1 MSQELAVRHG
11 AWSDTPRPL
20 ALLLQIVTV
29 AEADV
34 RKLMHDPMELFT
46 RMLQPVL
53 WLVVFAPLVSQWLAS
68 ARADDTMGMIC
79 SAVTS
84 EQPTSK
90 HQGSPDPLSACGYC
104 NLLAHHVPAPAT
116 APTLAPVL
124 IVLTSITV
132 SAPPVV
138 VPYAQFPSGRPRD
151 PPVVS

>member
-1 MSQELAVRHG
+1 MKLRTRIH
-11 AWSDTPRPL
+11 
-20 ALLLQIVTV
+20 TV
-29 AEADV
+29 AWLGIIA
-34 RKLMHDPMELFT
+34 M
-46 RMLQPVL
+46 

-68 ARADDTMGMIC
+68 ARAADTIGIGTIC

-84 EQPTSK
+84 ESAGTK
-90 HQGSPDPLSACGYC
+90 HQGSSDPLSACGYC

-116 APTLAPVL
+116 APALAPIVVVL
-124 IVLTSITV
+124 ASIAI

>member
-1 MSQELAVRHG
+1 MKLRTRIH
-11 AWSDTPRPL
+11 
-20 ALLLQIVTV
+20 TV
-29 AEADV
+29 AWLGMIA
-34 RKLMHDPMELFT
+34 M
-46 RMLQPVL
+46 

-116 APTLAPVL
+116 ASAPLPTLLVQAAAPIL
-124 IVLTSITV
+124 APTV
-132 SAPPVV
+132 FI
-138 VPYAQFPSGRPRD
+138 PYTQFPSGRPRD

>member
-1 MSQELAVRHG
+1 MKLR
-11 AWSDTPRPL
+11 TR
-20 ALLLQIVTV
+20 IRTV
-29 AEADV
+29 AWLGIIA
-34 RKLMHDPMELFT
+34 M
-46 RMLQPVL
+46 

-68 ARADDTMGMIC
+68 ARADDTIGIGAIC

-84 EQPTSK
+84 EQSNAK
-90 HQGSPDPLSACGYC
+90 HQGSSDPLSACGYC